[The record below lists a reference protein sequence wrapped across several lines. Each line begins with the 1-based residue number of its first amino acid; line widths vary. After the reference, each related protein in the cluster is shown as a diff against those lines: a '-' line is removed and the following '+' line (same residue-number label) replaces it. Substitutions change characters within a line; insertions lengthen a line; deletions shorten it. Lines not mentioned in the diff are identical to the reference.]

1 MRDIYLLTGVFL
13 FAFSSLKAQTVLE
26 FTIDQSPLLVA
37 NAGLDKTILIGTNTT
52 LGGAPTATGGSGVYT
67 YSWSPAEGLSQT
79 NIANPVANPLR
90 TTTYML
96 TVNDGKKCSIT
107 SSTVITVNSTLGV
120 PDVEDEINLKIFP
133 NPSNGNFLITS
144 EKSLSND
151 TILIEVFNAI
161 GMIIHSETVSEVDKL
176 NKAVNLSNVSSGLY
190 FLKLSGSEL
199 NIFKAI
205 MIQ

>member
-37 NAGLDKTILIGTNTT
+37 NAGLDKAILIGSNTT
-52 LGGAPTATGGSGVYT
+52 LGGAPSAIGGSGIYT
-67 YSWSPAEGLSQT
+67 YSWSPAEGLNQT

-90 TTTYML
+90 TTAYTL
-96 TVNDGKKCSIT
+96 TVNDGKKCSVT

-120 PDVEDEINLKIFP
+120 PEVNDEINLRIFP
-133 NPSNGNFLITS
+133 NPSNGSFLITS

-151 TILIEVFNAI
+151 TILIEVFNAV
-161 GMIIHSETVSEVDKL
+161 GMLIHSESISEVDKL
-176 NKAVNLSNVSSGLY
+176 NKAINLSNASSGLY
-190 FLKLSGSEL
+190 FLRLSGR
-199 NIFKAI
+199 KVKGAK
-205 MIQ
+205 

>member
-52 LGGAPTATGGSGVYT
+52 LGGTPTATGGSGVYT